1 MSDSQIHALPL
12 FGRGEGHPS
21 WLPTEEGVNYWNRD
35 KKQVPDMP
43 RNIRSWKT
51 GPPYPVCC
59 CLSFPITLRPSPM
72 PLPPRGTDGEHGR
85 KNFHSPSGST
95 RGPGPLPPAQRGRS
109 PATGRNTRIK
119 DRRQSPPELGLG
131 RQVALQDLYDK
142 CFPKAVRGVVL
153 PGTPAIH
160 TIFLFFPVVLSV
172 PASVACWHRALHSP
186 LHSLVCCQL
195 INPSICLA
203 VHTPIHPI
211 FIKYLLYAK
220 YHKMVIALKVIGGRG
235 TDNK

>member
-1 MSDSQIHALPL
+1 MAPSSLSGAGRQGLSCLHSLACSPGLSLSPWMSDSQIHALPL

-51 GPPYPVCC
+51 GPPCPVCC

-95 RGPGPLPPAQRGRS
+95 RGPGPLPPAQ
-109 PATGRNTRIK
+109 
-119 DRRQSPPELGLG
+119 
-131 RQVALQDLYDK
+131 
-142 CFPKAVRGVVL
+142 
-153 PGTPAIH
+153 
-160 TIFLFFPVVLSV
+160 
-172 PASVACWHRALHSP
+172 
-186 LHSLVCCQL
+186 
-195 INPSICLA
+195 
-203 VHTPIHPI
+203 
-211 FIKYLLYAK
+211 
-220 YHKMVIALKVIGGRG
+220 
-235 TDNK
+235 